1 MVDVLWGIG
10 GMIVIL
16 AIAVLFSVD
25 RRRIRIRTVALA
37 LAIQVGFGVLVLYV
51 PAGRAALETVTLGV
65 QAVINSSA
73 AGIDFLFGPVLPEEG
88 SVFAFQVLPVI
99 VFFAA
104 LTSVLYYLGVL
115 QWVVKIIG
123 GGLSKLLGTTTPE
136 SMNAAANIFVGQ
148 TEAPLVIRPYVAGM
162 SRSELFAV
170 MCGGLATVAGSVLVG
185 YSLLG
190 APLEYLIAASFM
202 AAPAALLMAK
212 LLVPAGALED
222 APDAASA
229 GAPGA
234 AGDPSSTGSGTE
246 RGTGDPA
253 QDRPGRAGP
262 AGDERGGARRW
273 LAGGTRRGAT
283 SHAALEITRRQDAQA
298 AARNADDRH
307 DAARPHDA
315 ERPDDAVRSD
325 DAARSGDGTRTD
337 GAARTDDDAR
347 TDDPAR
353 VSATDAA
360 GGPAE
365 EDEAPANV
373 IDAAAR
379 GASDGLSLAL
389 NVGAMLIAFISLI
402 ALVNTVLGA
411 VGGLFGQGDLTLEQI
426 LGYVFAPVMFAVG
439 VPWVEALDAGSFL
452 GQKLVLN
459 EFVAFA
465 DFAPQIGDYSPK
477 TQAIVTFALTGF
489 ANLGSLAILLGGLGG
504 IAPSR
509 RRDIARLGLLA
520 VLGGTLANLM
530 SAAIAGMLI
539 G

>member
-65 QAVINSSA
+65 QAVINSSS

-162 SRSELFAV
+162 TRSELFAV

-222 APDAASA
+222 APDAA

-234 AGDPSSTGSGTE
+234 DDDPSSAGPGTGADTD
-246 RGTGDPA
+246 RGSGDPA
-253 QDRPGRAGP
+253 QEPR
-262 AGDERGGARRW
+262 GARRW

-283 SHAALEITRRQDAQA
+283 SHAALEIARRQDAQA
-298 AARNADDRH
+298 AARSIGERH

-315 ERPDDAVRSD
+315 DRSD
-325 DAARSGDGTRTD
+325 DAARPGDGTRTD
-337 GAARTDDDAR
+337 GPARPDDDTRSA
-347 TDDPAR
+347 DPAR
-353 VSATDAA
+353 VSGTDAA
-360 GGPAE
+360 GEPAE

-402 ALVNTVLGA
+402 ALVNIVLGA
-411 VGGLFGQGDLTLEQI
+411 VGGLFGQGELTLEQI

>member
-1 MVDVLWGIG
+1 MVDVFWGIG
-10 GMIVIL
+10 GMIALL
-16 AIAVLFSVD
+16 AIALLFSVD

-37 LAIQVGFGVLVLYV
+37 LALQVTFGVLVLYV
-51 PAGRAALETVTLGV
+51 PAGRAVLETVTRAV

-88 SVFAFQVLPVI
+88 GVFAFQVLPVI

-123 GGLSKLLGTTTPE
+123 GGLAKLLGTTTPE

-148 TEAPLVIRPYVAGM
+148 TEAPLVIRPYVAKM
-162 SRSELFAV
+162 TRSELFAV

-212 LLVPAGALED
+212 ILVPTGAME
-222 APDAASA
+222 APAA
-229 GAPGA
+229 AP
-234 AGDPSSTGSGTE
+234 AGDPGVAGSPASTD
-246 RGTGDPA
+246 RGTGDPVR
-253 QDRPGRAGP
+253 DEP
-262 AGDERGGARRW
+262 AREEARGARRW
-273 LAGGTRRGAT
+273 LAGGARRGAT
-283 SHAALEITRRQDAQA
+283 SHAALEIARRQDAQTA
-298 AARNADDRH
+298 DRNDG
-307 DAARPHDA
+307 DAV
-315 ERPDDAVRSD
+315 RPDDV
-325 DAARSGDGTRTD
+325 ARS
-337 GAARTDDDAR
+337 A
-347 TDDPAR
+347 DPEG

-360 GGPAE
+360 GDPAD

-402 ALVNTVLGA
+402 ALANVILGSI
-411 VGGLFGQGDLTLEQI
+411 GGLFGMGDLTLEQ
-426 LGYVFAPVMFAVG
+426 LFGYVFAPVMFAVG
-439 VPWVEALDAGSFL
+439 VPWAEALDAGSFL

-465 DFAPQIGDYSPK
+465 DFAPQIDTYSAK

-489 ANLGSLAILLGGLGG
+489 ANFGSLAILLGGLGG

-509 RRDIARLGLLA
+509 RRDIAQLGLRA